1 MWLVKEGVRIEYAE
15 DVHKITEGPKGDSL
29 SLLCPTR
36 HIRSRGDTL
45 NLPTLSLVCLEITSL
60 LIIAIQLTIVIH

>member
-15 DVHKITEGPKGDSL
+15 DVHKVTEGPKGDSL

-60 LIIAIQLTIVIH
+60 FMIAIQLTIVIH